1 MPTLHGTASAVSPA
15 SRTRGRFAPG
25 ATTDPAT
32 KGVSVSVAEPIRRI
46 LRGRRQREW
55 TDVVADYLARPLDW
69 WGADAPRHADKV
81 ERKKRAIRARDGLD
95 DATIVDAVV
104 DMAAKRRV
112 GRPAPV
118 SITGLG
124 GSGSH
129 WLAAM
134 LDDAADLVSAGEV
147 YVPRT
152 LLDEF
157 EGMSDADQAC
167 AVDAITVL
175 HAWPRSTDVWA
186 LGTINCAAG
195 MRLLARHRRWFPNAV
210 TVHLRRDPRDQ
221 VLSVTFR
228 KPRFRRY
235 VAPEATDEEYLRRM
249 MRRNMTAYRELRD
262 AADDVDVVC
271 RYEALR
277 IDPRPVLRQI
287 LAALGHP
294 VDDDRLEQAVIDHA
308 AETIRAG
315 GAGTASNLDEGG
327 RAVSWR
333 ELEDPALRRTLHA
346 GLIDAICGLG
356 YQPGDCMGS
365 HLPDAGLPARTYTF
379 ASRPPGSLYQRVDGT
394 WLPLDTSRQAISV
407 AAGVPVLLRIGT
419 DDAVD
424 LRVLRDRGAGDVQAL
439 CLAGNPRADDGALA
453 HMSAMTGLQTVDLAA
468 TTVTDDGLAHLEG
481 LTELQQINLAG
492 TRTTPHGRS
501 RLAATLPQVTIW
513 T

>member
-1 MPTLHGTASAVSPA
+1 MPRIVRARPHPWS
-15 SRTRGRFAPG
+15 
-25 ATTDPAT
+25 AT

-46 LRGRRQREW
+46 LRGRPQRGW
-55 TDVVADYLARPLDW
+55 PDLVTDYLLQPLDW

-81 ERKKRAIRARDGLD
+81 ERKKRAIRGRDGLD
-95 DATIVDAVV
+95 DPAIVDAVV

-118 SITGLG
+118 YITGLG

-134 LDDAADLVSAGEV
+134 LDDATDVVSAGEV
-147 YVPRT
+147 YVPRR
-152 LLDEF
+152 LLDELD
-157 EGMSDADQAC
+157 GLSDSDQAC

-175 HAWPRSTDVWA
+175 HAWPRSKDVWA
-186 LGTINCAAG
+186 LGTVNCAAG
-195 MRLLARHRRWFPNAV
+195 VRLLTRHRRWFPGAV

-235 VAPEATDEEYLRRM
+235 VAPGATDDDYLRRM
-249 MRRNMTAYRELRD
+249 VRRNTTAYRDLR
-262 AADDVDVVC
+262 AVADHIDIEC

-277 IDPRPVLRQI
+277 VDPRPVLRQI
-287 LAALGHP
+287 IAALGHT
-294 VDDDRLEQAVIDHA
+294 VDDDRLERAVIDHDA
-308 AETIRAG
+308 DAIRARG
-315 GAGTASNLDEGG
+315 GAAGSNLDEGG
-327 RAVSWR
+327 HAASWR
-333 ELEDPALRRTLHA
+333 HLADPARRRILHA

-379 ASRPPGSLYQRVDGT
+379 TSGPPGSLYQRVDGT
-394 WLPLDTSRQAISV
+394 WLPLDATRQALSV

-439 CLAGNPRADDGALA
+439 CLAGHPRVDDGALSHA
-453 HMSAMTGLQTVDLAA
+453 TGMTGLQTLDVAGTA
-468 TTVTDDGLAHLEG
+468 VTDDGLLHVAA
-481 LTELQQINLAG
+481 LTGLQQINLAD

-501 RLAATLPQVTIW
+501 RLAAALPQLTIW

>member
-1 MPTLHGTASAVSPA
+1 M
-15 SRTRGRFAPG
+15 
-25 ATTDPAT
+25 
-32 KGVSVSVAEPIRRI
+32 SVAEPIRRI

-55 TDVVADYLARPLDW
+55 TDLVTGYLTRPLDW

-95 DATIVDAVV
+95 DTEIIDVVV
-104 DMAAKRRV
+104 DMAAKRRTA
-112 GRPAPV
+112 RPAPV
-118 SITGLG
+118 YITGLG

-134 LDDAADLVSAGEV
+134 LNDAADLVSAGEV

-167 AVDAITVL
+167 VVDAISVL

-195 MRLLARHRRWFPNAV
+195 VRLLGHHRRWFPAAV

-235 VAPEATDEEYLRRM
+235 DAPDATDEEYLRRM
-249 MRRNMTAYRELRD
+249 MRRNVTAYRELR
-262 AADDVDVVC
+262 AAAGDVDIVA
-271 RYEALR
+271 RYEALG

-287 LAALGHP
+287 IDALGHT
-294 VDDDRLEQAVIDHA
+294 VDEERLERAVARHDA
-308 AETIRAG
+308 ATIRAHG
-315 GAGTASNLDEGG
+315 GAGGSNLDEGG
-327 RAVSWR
+327 PAASWR
-333 ELEDPALRRTLHA
+333 HLADPARQRTLHA
-346 GLIDAICGLG
+346 GLIDVVCGLG
-356 YQPGDCMGS
+356 YRPGDCMGT
-365 HLPDAGLPARTYTF
+365 HLPDARLPARTYTF
-379 ASRPPGSLYQRVDGT
+379 TTRPPGSLYQRVDGT
-394 WLPLDTSRQAISV
+394 WLPLDTTRPAVSV

-439 CLAGNPRADDGALA
+439 CLAGNPRVDDGALA
-453 HMSAMTGLQTVDLAA
+453 HVSAMTGLQTID
-468 TTVTDDGLAHLEG
+468 
-481 LTELQQINLAG
+481 LAG
-492 TRTTPHGRS
+492 TAVTDAGLVHLEQLTRLQQTNLADTATTPHGRS
-501 RLAATLPQVTIW
+501 RLAAALPQLTMW

>member
-1 MPTLHGTASAVSPA
+1 
-15 SRTRGRFAPG
+15 
-25 ATTDPAT
+25 
-32 KGVSVSVAEPIRRI
+32 VSVSVAEPIRRI

-55 TDVVADYLARPLDW
+55 TYLVADYLARPLDW
-69 WGADAPRHADKV
+69 WDADAPRHADKV
-81 ERKKRAIRARDGLD
+81 ERKKQAIRVRDGLD

-118 SITGLG
+118 YITGLG

-134 LDDAADLVSAGEV
+134 LDGAADLVSAGEV

-157 EGMSDADQAC
+157 DGTSGTDQAC
-167 AVDAITVL
+167 AVDAIAVL
-175 HAWPRSTDVWA
+175 HAWPRSTDAWA
-186 LGTINCAAG
+186 LGTVNCAAG
-195 MRLLARHRRWFPNAV
+195 VRLLARHRRWFPDAV

-235 VAPEATDEEYLRRM
+235 VAPEATDDEYLHRM
-249 MRRNMTAYRELRD
+249 MRRNMTAYRELRV
-262 AADDVDVVC
+262 AADQIDVVC

-277 IDPRPVLRQI
+277 VDPRPVLRRI
-287 LAALGHP
+287 IVALGQQ
-294 VDDDRLEQAVIDHA
+294 VDDGRLEQAVADHA

-315 GAGTASNLDEGG
+315 GAAGGSNLDEGG
-327 RAVSWR
+327 HAVPWR
-333 ELEDPALRRTLHA
+333 DLEDPALRRTLHA

-365 HLPDAGLPARTYTF
+365 HLPDVGLPARTYTF
-379 ASRPPGSLYQRVDGT
+379 ASRPPGSMYQRVDGT
-394 WLPLDTSRQAISV
+394 WLPLDMSRRTISV

-439 CLAGNPRADDGALA
+439 CVAGNPRVDDGALA
-453 HMSAMTGLQTVDLAA
+453 HMSAMTGLQTVDLAN
-468 TTVTDDGLAHLEG
+468 TTVTDGGLIHLGG
-481 LTELQQINLAG
+481 LTRLQQINLAR
-492 TRTTPHGRS
+492 TRTTPYGRS
-501 RLAATLPQVTIW
+501 RLVAALPQVTIW